1 MTSTTSNLAVADD
14 QPAGP
19 DVVEQVTLL
28 THPLRPRL
36 LTVAAVERIA
46 ARMVRV
52 RLTGEDLADFVT
64 VAPEDHV
71 KLFLP
76 TEPGGTPEMPEVVDD
91 RWVGGRHLTSRDYTV
106 RFFDRE
112 ARTLDI
118 DLVLHEHGIA
128 GRWAGRAQVG
138 DLVGVLGPRG
148 SFLVNDVFDWYV
160 FAVDETALPA
170 AARWLERLRAD
181 VPVTVFV
188 EVQDEGDVLP
198 LASAASLDVTWLFRE
213 DRAPGTTALLAD
225 AVRGTDLPA
234 GNGFV
239 WVAGEALSIKPLRRY
254 LKNEVGLGRD
264 NFDVDGYWRK
274 GVADHDHHDDDTEAA
289 EDPAGPDAALPTG
302 STADAGS
309 SAPASGPSGD

>member
-1 MTSTTSNLAVADD
+1 MTSTTSPPVVDGT
-14 QPAGP
+14 AGP
-19 DVVEQVTLL
+19 VEQVTLL

-36 LTVAAVERIA
+36 LTVSAVERIA

-76 TEPGGTPEMPEVVDD
+76 EEPGATPELPTVVDD
-91 RWVGGRHLTSRDYTV
+91 RWAGGRHLTSRDYTV
-106 RFFDRE
+106 RAFDRE
-112 ARTLDI
+112 SRTLDV
-118 DLVLHEHGIA
+118 DLVLHDHGVA

-138 DLVGVLGPRG
+138 DQVGVLGPRG

-170 AARWLERLRAD
+170 AARWLEALRPD

-188 EVQDEGDVLP
+188 EVQDSGDVLP
-198 LASAASLDVTWLFRE
+198 LTTSARAEVTWLFRG
-213 DRAPGTTALLAD
+213 DRAPGTTSLLAD
-225 AVRGTDLPA
+225 AVRGTTLPE

-239 WVAGEALSIKPLRRY
+239 WVAGEATSIKPLRRY
-254 LKNEVGLGRD
+254 LRRDVGLGRD
-264 NFDVDGYWRK
+264 NHDVDGYWRR
-274 GVADHDHHDDDTEAA
+274 GVADHDHHEDDPDDAEAPVA
-289 EDPAGPDAALPTG
+289 PDRPGVGDGTTG
-302 STADAGS
+302 A
-309 SAPASGPSGD
+309 

>member
-1 MTSTTSNLAVADD
+1 MTSTTSTLGPTDE
-14 QPAGP
+14 QPATGGESAP
-19 DVVEQVTLL
+19 VEQVTLL

-36 LTVAAVERIA
+36 LTVAAVEQIG
-46 ARMVRV
+46 ARMVRI
-52 RLTGEDLADFVT
+52 RLAGEDLADFVT
-64 VAPEDHV
+64 AAPEDHV

-76 TEPGGTPEMPEVVDD
+76 TEPGGTPELPQVVDD
-91 RWVGGRHLTSRDYTV
+91 RWVGGRHLVSRDYTV
-106 RFFDRE
+106 RYFDRE

-118 DLVLHEHGIA
+118 DFVVHEHGIA
-128 GRWAGRAQVG
+128 GRWAGQAQVG

-160 FAVDETALPA
+160 FAIDETALPA
-170 AARWLERLRAD
+170 AARWLEKLRPE

-198 LASAASLDVTWLFRE
+198 LASAAKADVTWLLRE
-213 DRAPGTTALLAD
+213 DRAPGTTSLLAD
-225 AVRGTDLPA
+225 AVRGLDLPA

-239 WVAGEALSIKPLRRY
+239 WVAGESLSIKPLRRY

-274 GVADHDHHDDDTEAA
+274 GVADHDHHGDDTDEADTA
-289 EDPAGPDAALPTG
+289 VSDEDAAQV
-302 STADAGS
+302 A
-309 SAPASGPSGD
+309 SAPGGRD

>member
-1 MTSTTSNLAVADD
+1 MTSTTSR
-14 QPAGP
+14 P
-19 DVVEQVTLL
+19 DTTEQDTAPQAPVGSVEQVTLL

-36 LTVAAVERIA
+36 LTVSAVEQIA

-52 RLTGEDLADFVT
+52 RLTGEDLEDFVT

-76 TEPGGTPEMPEVVDD
+76 TEAGGTPEMPQVVDD

-106 RFFDRE
+106 RSFDRG

-118 DLVLHEHGIA
+118 DLVVHEHGIA

-138 DLVGVLGPRG
+138 DRVGVLGPRG

-160 FAVDETALPA
+160 FAIDETALPA
-170 AARWLERLRAD
+170 AARWLSTLRPE

-198 LASAASLDVTWLFRE
+198 LASVADVEVTWLFRE
-213 DRAPGTTALLAD
+213 DRAPGTTSLLAD
-225 AVRGTDLPA
+225 AVRGTELPP

-239 WVAGEALSIKPLRRY
+239 WVAGESLSIKPLRRY

-274 GVADHDHHDDDTEAA
+274 GVADHDHHGDDTDESEAVPVA
-289 EDPAGPDAALPTG
+289 SSE
-302 STADAGS
+302 ADGT
-309 SAPASGPSGD
+309 PRD

>member
-1 MTSTTSNLAVADD
+1 MTSTTSTLGQMSD
-14 QPAGP
+14 QSATEPAP
-19 DVVEQVTLL
+19 VEQVTLL

-36 LTVAAVERIA
+36 LTVSAVEQIS
-46 ARMVRV
+46 ARMVRI
-52 RLTGEDLADFVT
+52 RLAGEDLADFVT

-106 RFFDRE
+106 RHFDRE

-118 DLVLHEHGIA
+118 DFVVHEHGIA

-160 FAVDETALPA
+160 FAIDETALPA
-170 AARWLERLRAD
+170 AARWLSTLRAD

-198 LASAASLDVTWLFRE
+198 LASAANADVTWLFRE
-213 DRAPGTTALLAD
+213 DRAPGTTSLLAD
-225 AVRGTDLPA
+225 AVRGVDLPD

-239 WVAGEALSIKPLRRY
+239 WVAGESLSIKPLRRY

-274 GVADHDHHDDDTEAA
+274 GVADHDHHGDDTDETDSTGTD
-289 EDPAGPDAALPTG
+289 EPAD
-302 STADAGS
+302 D
-309 SAPASGPSGD
+309 SAPESSRD